1 MLTELKYLNIQKK
14 ARIHE
19 AAAAE
24 VVYALF
30 NLIKTRISFIESY
43 QQRLMDSIL
52 NKNPFIFCDIVQVFL
67 QFMGNTKMATKFV

>member
-1 MLTELKYLNIQKK
+1 MLMLTELKYLNIQKK

-30 NLIKTRISFIESY
+30 NLI
-43 QQRLMDSIL
+43 
-52 NKNPFIFCDIVQVFL
+52 
-67 QFMGNTKMATKFV
+67 

>member
-1 MLTELKYLNIQKK
+1 MLMLTELKYLNIQKK

-43 QQRLMDSIL
+43 
-52 NKNPFIFCDIVQVFL
+52 
-67 QFMGNTKMATKFV
+67 